1 MHFVKVSNVNV
12 VSTEVFKLVWTI
24 TCYSAMS

>member
-1 MHFVKVSNVNV
+1 MYFVNFSNGNV

-24 TCYSAMS
+24 TWYSAMY